1 MDLSAFENLPGWQRR
16 LVIGVLYVF
25 VLGGIAWFVIY
36 PAFEKKGALQT
47 EVDRMAS
54 QNAKDEAKVRRL
66 PELKKENERL
76 QAMLTELKA
85 KLPSDRE
92 VTSLLQQV
100 SDLGNQSGLRFK
112 TWKPGQRKSQG
123 DLYEEIPIAIQVV
136 GGFHNVGIFFN
147 HISRLDR
154 IVNVSAIVMDKPV
167 YERGILTISVACTA
181 TTFASAEKGAAEAV
195 SAAPPKGAPP
205 AKEVAKPAAGKAG
218 RAGK

>member
-1 MDLSAFENLPGWQRR
+1 MDLSAFENLPGWQKG

-25 VLGGIAWFVIY
+25 VLGGIAWFVVY

-47 EVDRMAS
+47 EVNNMAS

-92 VTSLLQQV
+92 VTSLLQSV

-112 TWKPGQRKSQG
+112 TWKPGQRKFQG

-154 IVNVSAIVMDKPV
+154 IVNISDIVMDKPV
-167 YERGILTISVACTA
+167 YERGILTVSVACTA
-181 TTFASAEKGAAEAV
+181 TTFASAEKSAAEA
-195 SAAPPKGAPP
+195 AAPAAP
-205 AKEVAKPAAGKAG
+205 AKGPQKPAAAKAG

>member
-1 MDLSAFENLPGWQRR
+1 MDLSAFENLPGWQRG

-25 VLGGIAWFVIY
+25 VLGGIAWFVVY
-36 PAFEKKGALQT
+36 PAFEKKGVLQT
-47 EVDRMAS
+47 EVNNMAS

-85 KLPSDRE
+85 KLPNDRE

-154 IVNVSAIVMDKPV
+154 IVNISDIVMEKPV
-167 YERGILTISVACTA
+167 YERGILTIGVSCTA
-181 TTFASAEKGAAEAV
+181 TTFASAEKGGAETAPAAELA
-195 SAAPPKGAPP
+195 KGPH
-205 AKEVAKPAAGKAG
+205 KPAAAKAG

>member
-1 MDLSAFENLPGWQRR
+1 MDLSAFENLPGWQRG
-16 LVIGVLYVF
+16 LLIGVLYVF

-36 PAFEKKGALQT
+36 PAFEKKGVLQT
-47 EVDRMAS
+47 AVKNMES

-181 TTFASAEKGAAEAV
+181 TTFASA
-195 SAAPPKGAPP
+195 
-205 AKEVAKPAAGKAG
+205 
-218 RAGK
+218 